1 MIPLPLMGGHQ
12 RDEVANLT
20 ARLLIEI
27 GAVHFRTDPPF
38 RLTSGYASPVYIDC
52 RKIISFPR
60 AREAIIG
67 FALATLQRQVGFEAF
82 DVVAGGETAGIP
94 FAAWLADRLGL
105 PMIYVRKQPKGF
117 GRDAQIE
124 GTLKDGARTLL
135 VEDLATDGRSKVTFA
150 HALRTAGAE
159 VEHAFVV
166 FHYGIFARTKALMA
180 AESLQL
186 HALASWMDV
195 LTIARDSA
203 YFDAGTVTEVEA
215 FLADPGAWSTR
226 HGGTAPD
233 QPAPA

>member
-1 MIPLPLMGGHQ
+1 MIPLPLMGASQ

-27 GAVHFRTDPPF
+27 GAVHFRPHPPF

-52 RKIISFPR
+52 RKIISYPR

-67 FALATLQRQVGFEAF
+67 FALATLQRQVGFESF

-124 GTLKDGARTLL
+124 GTLPEGARTLL
-135 VEDLATDGRSKVTFA
+135 VEDLATDGRSKIAFA
-150 HALRTAGAE
+150 RALRSAGGQ
-159 VEHAFVV
+159 VNHAFVV
-166 FHYGIFARTKALMA
+166 FHYGIFARTKEQLA
-180 AESLQL
+180 AESLRL

-195 LTIARDSA
+195 LTIARDSR
-203 YFDAGTVTEVEA
+203 YFDAGSVTEVEA
-215 FLADPGAWSTR
+215 FLADPAGWSAR
-226 HGGTAPD
+226 HGGVAPNQD
-233 QPAPA
+233 PV